1 MPLSWTRFRTPLNG
15 THAGNGVHPAAA
27 ELPYVVQSNGGA
39 PHLSG
44 RGEFDSI
51 FADLARG
58 KRNWQIA
65 AFGAIGVAALLA
77 AGLVITATQSRITP
91 YVVEVDALGRA
102 QPFGPAERL
111 QHNDERVIT
120 AQLAGFVRDVRTIV
134 GDAAGQADL
143 VRRAY
148 AFVDQDA
155 AAFLNTYFA
164 TPANDPRLLG
174 REVTRLV
181 EVTGVLP
188 LPGPAQAPNAA
199 RTWKVS
205 WTEVTLPRTAGGLPK
220 HTAWEGYF
228 ATRMAPPT
236 TTDRLSVNPLGLYV
250 TTVNWTQ
257 LADRVDAAAPAAGP
271 TPPVTPPVT
280 SSDSVAPP
288 AAPRP

>member
-1 MPLSWTRFRTPLNG
+1 MRVPFLSTTRAHHNG
-15 THAGNGVHPAAA
+15 ATSNVARSGAHPAAPPTTSYEPA
-27 ELPYVVQSNGGA
+27 
-39 PHLSG
+39 HLRG
-44 RGEFDSI
+44 RGQFDAI

-65 AFGAIGVAALLA
+65 AFGAISVAALLG

-102 QPFGPAERL
+102 QAFGPAERL
-111 QHNDERVIT
+111 QRIDERVMT
-120 AQLAGFVRDVRTIV
+120 AQLAGFVRDVRTVV
-134 GDAAGQADL
+134 GDEAGQADL

-155 AAFLNTYFA
+155 AAFLNAYFA

-174 REVTRLV
+174 RELTRLI

-188 LPGPAQAPNAA
+188 LPAPAQAPNGP

-220 HTAWEGYF
+220 RTAWEGYF
-228 ATRMAPPT
+228 ATRVA
-236 TTDRLSVNPLGLYV
+236 RRRPLTGS
-250 TTVNWTQ
+250 
-257 LADRVDAAAPAAGP
+257 P
-271 TPPVTPPVT
+271 
-280 SSDSVAPP
+280 
-288 AAPRP
+288 